1 MKVLLAY
8 DGSKCSEAAI
18 DDLVRAGLPQDT
30 ECNVI
35 SVAEVWLPPQ
45 TANGEGENPD
55 PALERL
61 VRRQREAGEK
71 ALEESRAFAKH
82 ASTRLKEMFPEWC
95 ISGEATYGSPAW
107 EILNKAEESKSD
119 LIVVGSHGQ
128 SAISRFL
135 LGSISQKVLT
145 VARSSVRV
153 ARGRIE
159 VDPAPVRLV
168 IGFDGTRGAHAA
180 VESVAARQW
189 PKGSEVRLVAASDP
203 IAPSAIGR
211 FVPPIYEAVEEIN
224 ETEHEWLVTAAK
236 PAVESLKQR
245 GLAVE
250 MQIIP
255 GHAKRVLTEFA
266 ENWTADCIF
275 LGANSFGSRLE
286 RYLIGSTSAAV
297 AARAHCSVE
306 VVRLPTDANATQ

>member
-18 DDLVRAGLPQDT
+18 DDLVRAGLPTDT
-30 ECNVI
+30 ECSLI
-35 SVAEVWLPPQ
+35 SVAEIWLPPIP
-45 TANGEGENPD
+45 AIGETEEVD
-55 PALERL
+55 PSLEKL
-61 VRRQREAGEK
+61 IKKQRYAGEK
-71 ALEESRAFAKH
+71 AVEESKAFAKH
-82 ASTRLKEMFPEWC
+82 AATRLQKMFPGWC
-95 ISGEATYGSPAW
+95 ILSYATYGSPAW
-107 EILNKAEESKSD
+107 EVLNKADEIKPD

-145 VARSSVRV
+145 AAHTSVRV

-159 VDPAPVRLV
+159 VDPAPVRIV
-168 IGFDGTRGAHAA
+168 IGFDGTRGASAA
-180 VESVAARQW
+180 VDAVASRSW
-189 PKGSEVRLVAASDP
+189 PGGSEVRLVAATDP
-203 IAPSAIGR
+203 ISPSAIGR
-211 FVPPIYEAVEEIN
+211 FVPPINDAVEDIN
-224 ETEHEWLVTAAK
+224 DTEHQWLLSIGK
-236 PAVESLKQR
+236 PAIEKLEQR
-245 GLAVE
+245 GLHVT

-255 GHAKRVLTEFA
+255 GHAKRVLTEVA

-275 LGANSFGSRLE
+275 VGANSFGSRLE

-306 VVRLPTDANATQ
+306 IVRAPVN